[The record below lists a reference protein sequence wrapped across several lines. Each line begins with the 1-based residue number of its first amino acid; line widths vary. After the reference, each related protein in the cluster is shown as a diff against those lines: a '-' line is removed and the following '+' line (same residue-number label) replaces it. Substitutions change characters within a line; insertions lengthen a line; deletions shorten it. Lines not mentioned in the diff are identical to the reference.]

1 MVLLLQPTKTMKPIP
16 LPLPLQEELHK
27 FFEYEE
33 GNLYWKFKPNR
44 RIKIGSKAG
53 YLHSTGYVHL
63 RINSVS
69 YKMHRI
75 IWAYHYG
82 AIPSNLQ
89 IDHIDGDRVN
99 NTIGN
104 LRLATQSQNKS
115 NNKRAYRNSKSN
127 ILGVYWVTRDKKW
140 STEIRLNGKTI
151 RLGYFVNQKDA
162 IAARKTAELQYFG
175 EFAP

>member
-1 MVLLLQPTKTMKPIP
+1 
-16 LPLPLQEELHK
+16 
-27 FFEYEE
+27 
-33 GNLYWKFKPNR
+33 
-44 RIKIGSKAG
+44 
-53 YLHSTGYVHL
+53 
-63 RINSVS
+63 
-69 YKMHRI
+69 MHRI

-104 LRLATQSQNKS
+104 LRLATHSQNKS

-127 ILGVYWVTRDKKW
+127 ILGVYWATRDKKW
-140 STEIRLNGKTI
+140 SAEIKLNGKTI
-151 RLGYFVNQKDA
+151 RLGYFVNQEDA
-162 IAARKTAELQYFG
+162 IAARKTAELQYFA

>member
-1 MVLLLQPTKTMKPIP
+1 MKPIP
-16 LPLPLQEELHK
+16 LPLPSQEELHK
-27 FFEYEE
+27 FFEYKE

-53 YLHSTGYVHL
+53 CLHSTGYVHL
-63 RINSVS
+63 RINSVP

-89 IDHIDGDRVN
+89 IDHIDGNKLN
-99 NTIGN
+99 NIIKN
-104 LRLATQSQNKS
+104 LRLATHSQNNS
-115 NNKRAYRNSKSN
+115 NNKRARRDSTSN
-127 ILGVYWVTRDKKW
+127 ILGVYWHKTRSKWTAQINSNKKK
-140 STEIRLNGKTI
+140 IH
-151 RLGYFVNQKDA
+151 LGLFVNQEDA
-162 IAARKTAELQYFG
+162 IAARKAAELQYFG